1 MKRTTPRWSLV
12 AIAVFAIGLLWPP
25 DSNAQNVSGQA
36 RAVQA
41 TVASPFGITTSIL
54 ADTGTLSGPTDARS
68 ASQLTGSIGSLLSAE
83 TLHATTIG
91 WPDQA
96 ASEASM
102 AGLTLT
108 IAGNTISAGFV
119 QARALAGANGF
130 RTATIN
136 GLTINGIAID
146 VTGDPNQT
154 ISVPG
159 GSIVINE
166 QQPDVVNALHI
177 AINGVADVVIASAR
191 ANAQ

>member
-1 MKRTTPRWSLV
+1 MKRMTSGWSLV
-12 AIAVFAIGLLWPP
+12 AIAACAIALFPT
-25 DSNAQNVSGQA
+25 DSRAQNVSGQA

-54 ADTGTLSGPTDARS
+54 ADTGTLSGPSDARH

-91 WPDQA
+91 SPAQA

-108 IAGNTISAGFV
+108 IAGTTISAGFV
-119 QARALAGANGF
+119 QARALAGADGF
-130 RTATIN
+130 RTATIQ
-136 GLTINGIAID
+136 GLAINGVPID
-146 VTGDPNQT
+146 VSGDPNQT
-154 ISVPG
+154 ISILG

-166 QQPDVVNALHI
+166 QQPGVVNAIHI

-191 ANAQ
+191 ANVQ

>member
-1 MKRTTPRWSLV
+1 MKRTTSAWSLV
-12 AIAVFAIGLLWPP
+12 AIAACAIGLLPA

-54 ADTGTLSGPTDARS
+54 ADTGTLSGPTDARD

-83 TLHATTIG
+83 TLHATAIG

-102 AGLTLT
+102 AGLALT

-119 QARALAGANGF
+119 QARAVAGANGF
-130 RTATIN
+130 RTATIDE
-136 GLTINGIAID
+136 LTINGVPID
-146 VTGDPNQT
+146 VSGAPNQT
-154 ISVPG
+154 ISIPG

-166 QQPDVVNALHI
+166 QQPGVVNALHI